1 MRNAN
6 GTFLSMILCLR
17 SVRDFAVLHPDF
29 LQFRVL
35 MSQTA
40 PHFTN
45 FLEFSPMDT
54 PDCLVL
60 CESVYDEDR
69 VGIDGHVVRPV
80 QEAQEPHELVVH
92 ELEILHTEL
101 FVQVIGGAWGV
112 EGDTVPYTVDGA
124 LPDPGIGLPVAPV
137 DYPVRV
143 LAVEFP

>member
-1 MRNAN
+1 
-6 GTFLSMILCLR
+6 
-17 SVRDFAVLHPDF
+17 
-29 LQFRVL
+29 

-40 PHFTN
+40 PHFTY
-45 FLEFSPMDT
+45 FPEFSPMNT
-54 PDCLVL
+54 TDCLVL

-112 EGDTVPYTVDGA
+112 EGDTVPYAVDGA